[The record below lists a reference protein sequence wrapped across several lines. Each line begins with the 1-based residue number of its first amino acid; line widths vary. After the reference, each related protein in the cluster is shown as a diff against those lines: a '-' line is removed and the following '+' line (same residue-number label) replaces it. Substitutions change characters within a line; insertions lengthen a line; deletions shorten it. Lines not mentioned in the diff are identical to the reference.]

1 MQILKENWDGELVK
15 RNLNSLLLVYIYSYL
30 LISDDFVII
39 LTSIGRKSL
48 SSWFV
53 THEIR
58 LCIIYVIIW

>member
-30 LISDDFVII
+30 LISDEFVII